1 MISQNGIDTLL
12 LHGTNAL
19 SPAEISLSIKH
30 TQRSKIMFG
39 KSIIKNSNR
48 KTSMLLLKEAENVGY
63 IEQVEGFQSTLD
75 IGMPVDLA
83 T

>member
-1 MISQNGIDTLL
+1 VISQSGIDTLL

-19 SPAEISLSIKH
+19 SPAEIGLSIKH

-48 KTSMLLLKEAENVGY
+48 RASMLLLKEAEGVGY
-63 IEQVEGFQSTLD
+63 IDQVEGR
-75 IGMPVDLA
+75 
-83 T
+83 